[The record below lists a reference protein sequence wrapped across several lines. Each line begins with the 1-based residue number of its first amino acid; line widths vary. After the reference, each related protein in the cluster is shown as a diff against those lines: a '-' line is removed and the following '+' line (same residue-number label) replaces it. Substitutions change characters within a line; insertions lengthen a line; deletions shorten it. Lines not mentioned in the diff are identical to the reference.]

1 MWRRLLLP
9 FALLPAAATAAAGL
23 SGCSVGVHHGPEVV
37 ASFYPLQYVA
47 ERIVGPH
54 AAVTDLTAP
63 GVEPH
68 DIELSPRQVAKIS
81 GATVMFYE
89 RGLQP
94 AVDDA
99 VQNNGPDHVVDAAR
113 AVDLRHADGQADPH
127 FWQDPTLL
135 ARSADAFTASMSKAQ
150 PAHAADF
157 AARNSALQSDL
168 KKLDREFRAGLRSCR
183 TRTVV
188 VSHDAFN
195 YLGARYHLDFRPI
208 TGISPDAE
216 PSARH
221 LAELADLIRSD
232 GITTVFNERLASPKL
247 ADTLA
252 RDLGVRTAVLDPI
265 EGLSSADE
273 HDDYLSL
280 MRANLEA
287 LRKAGGCA

>member
-9 FALLPAAATAAAGL
+9 LVLLPAAATAAAGL
-23 SGCSVGVHHGPEVV
+23 SGCSAGVHHGPQVV

-89 RGLQP
+89 KGLQP

-99 VQNNGPDHVVDAAR
+99 VAEQRSRPRGRCRQCGRPAPRGRPGGPALLAGPHPAR
-113 AVDLRHADGQADPH
+113 AGGGRVHGVDEQGSDPRTP
-127 FWQDPTLL
+127 PTSRR
-135 ARSADAFTASMSKAQ
+135 ATRPCRRTCEQ
-150 PAHAADF
+150 
-157 AARNSALQSDL
+157 
-168 KKLDREFRAGLRSCR
+168 LDREFRAGLRSCR

-252 RDLGVRTAVLDPI
+252 RDLGRAHGRARPDR
-265 EGLSSADE
+265 GLE
-273 HDDYLSL
+273 LGG
-280 MRANLEA
+280 RA
-287 LRKAGGCA
+287 R